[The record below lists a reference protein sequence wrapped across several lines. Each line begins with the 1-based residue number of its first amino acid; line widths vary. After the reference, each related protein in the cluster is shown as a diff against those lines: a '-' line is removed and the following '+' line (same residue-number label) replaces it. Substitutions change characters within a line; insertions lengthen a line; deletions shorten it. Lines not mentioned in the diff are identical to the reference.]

1 MTNIFRQ
8 PSHAA
13 RVALMALTFPMVLGI
28 ARASEVNMWFDET
41 GQVHYSAIPPVD
53 AEAPRAPQSRT
64 FRADTRARTMSHGGP
79 GIIATAPDSASD
91 AAPIRTEDQRNKTAG
106 QALAERRQ
114 KMIQDCEQNNGI
126 DCEREV
132 DTELGAESIER
143 GGHVLHQVR
152 SVGPTR

>member
-1 MTNIFRQ
+1 MTNIFCQ
-8 PSHAA
+8 PSHVA
-13 RVALMALTFPMVLGI
+13 RTALMALILAMSSGT

-41 GQVHYSAIPPVD
+41 GQVHYSDIPPVD
-53 AEAPRAPQSRT
+53 AEAPRVPQSRT
-64 FRADTRARTMSHGGP
+64 FRADTRARNMSHGGP

-91 AAPIRTEDQRNKTAG
+91 AAPVRTEDQRNKTAA

-143 GGHVLHQVR
+143 GGHVIHQVR
-152 SVGPTR
+152 SDGPTR